1 MSDWDEPY
9 EALENVVKRVRVAQR
24 AMLTT
29 LGTDS
34 DRREIVDS
42 ELHRMRWQMD
52 RAAAAMWAEVDVEQV
67 DRKTR
72 ERYRR
77 VAA

>member
-29 LGTDS
+29 LGSDE

-52 RAAAAMWAEVDVEQV
+52 KAAAAMWADVEVQNV

-72 ERYRR
+72 ERYRK
-77 VAA
+77 AAA

>member
-1 MSDWDEPY
+1 MSSDKWDEPY
-9 EALENVVKRVRVAQR
+9 EALENVVKRVRIAQR

-29 LGTDS
+29 VGSDE
-34 DRREIVDS
+34 DRRELVDS

-52 RAAAAMWAEVDVEQV
+52 KAAAALWAEQV
-67 DRKTR
+67 DQKTR
-72 ERYRR
+72 ERYRQ